1 MNEVLLGKLIDL
13 AFTAAFSK
21 LNRDAIV
28 DEANEKVRNG
38 TSLEEMVEYF
48 ANLNQTTEDQAQAAI
63 DRM

>member
-38 TSLEEMVEYF
+38 ASLEEMVEWF
-48 ANLNQTTEDQAQAAI
+48 ANLNQTTEAQAQAAI

>member
-1 MNEVLLGKLIDL
+1 MNEVLLGKLIDV
-13 AFTAAFSK
+13 AFTVAFSK

-28 DEANEKVRNG
+28 AEANEKVRNG
-38 TSLEEMVEYF
+38 ASLEEMVEWF

>member
-38 TSLEEMVEYF
+38 ASLEEMVEWF

>member
-38 TSLEEMVEYF
+38 ASLEEMVEYF